1 MSLVN
6 RNEMTIEKRFYLI
19 CLNINGQ
26 IEYVKCAEKAENA
39 EIFNRPNIT

>member
-26 IEYVKCAEKAENA
+26 IDRVRGMCRKGGKRGN
-39 EIFNRPNIT
+39 FQPP